1 MSLSLLFC
9 GSTGWIIRFD
19 PRRLGAIVVPALTC
33 CTELNHYEALGTSLC
48 AMVPTAI
55 VGTLTH
61 AKHGAVA
68 FRVAPWLS
76 GGAFLGAYCGG
87 QLGQTLPEHH
97 LKLGFSATLAVLGL
111 RTLL

>member
-97 LKLGFSATLAVLGL
+97 LKLGFSATLAVLGVRSL
-111 RTLL
+111 F